1 MAQAIS
7 IEAKK
12 KVRGGSEVYSVNL
25 EKGEIHLF
33 KKKSILLGLLLSS
46 ALMVV
51 GCNDKETSTTETTGN
66 DGAKN
71 NVIMVSGDTV
81 SEMGGCVLAS
91 RYSAGDKI
99 VFRMNALDANNV
111 QMEDAKLQVHLS
123 TGEVLD
129 MELGVHSPPDAKDPA
144 KFWTAAYPVTEDTPT
159 GTLEYYVTAE
169 AGDAKGEFRPFNV
182 QPSLITII
190 DPAAAGTI
198 PEVTPAP
205 TPEEAPAQ

>member
-1 MAQAIS
+1 M
-7 IEAKK
+7 
-12 KVRGGSEVYSVNL
+12 
-25 EKGEIHLF
+25 
-33 KKKSILLGLLLSS
+33 GLLISG

-66 DGAKN
+66 DGEKK

-91 RYSAGDKI
+91 RFSAGDKI
-99 VFRMNALDANNV
+99 VFRMNALDTNKV

-129 MELGVHSPPDAKDPA
+129 MELDVHSPPDAKDPA

-159 GTLEYYVTAE
+159 GTLEYYVTAV
-169 AGDAKGEFRPFNV
+169 AADAKGEFRPFNV
-182 QPSLITII
+182 QPSLITIV
-190 DPAAAGTI
+190 DPAATGTV
-198 PEVTPAP
+198 PEGAPAP
-205 TPEEAPAQ
+205 APEEAPVQ

>member
-1 MAQAIS
+1 LRPRS
-7 IEAKK
+7 KEKTIEK
-12 KVRGGSEVYSVNL
+12 GGRIEFSVNF
-25 EKGEIHLF
+25 EKGEINLS
-33 KKKSILLGLLLSS
+33 KKKSILMGLLLSS

-51 GCNDKETSTTETTGN
+51 GCIDKETSTTDDSSN
-66 DGAKN
+66 DGGKS

-91 RYSAGDKI
+91 RYAAGDKI
-99 VFRMNALDANNV
+99 VFRMNALDANNE

-144 KFWTAAYPVTEDTPT
+144 KFWTAAYPVTENTPT

-182 QPSLITII
+182 QPSLITIV
-190 DPAAAGTI
+190 DPSAAGTV
-198 PEVTPAP
+198 PEGAPAP
-205 TPEEAPAQ
+205 GPEEAPAQ